1 MSFQTARRE
10 ETQSY
15 CLRPGSLKVQP
26 TRSEQGGWAQD
37 TAQVAA
43 KRRGNRISQFVCT
56 YYVPGVEEE
65 HHLFKSS
72 QRPGGKVCCPSDH
85 LSANRHWKHS

>member
-15 CLRPGSLKVQP
+15 CLPPGSLKVHP

-43 KRRGNRISQFVCT
+43 KRRGKRISQLVRT
-56 YYVPGVEEE
+56 YYVPGIEVE

-72 QRPGGKVCCPSDH
+72 R
-85 LSANRHWKHS
+85 